1 MLNISF
7 NKLVEEVMSDKTARY
22 AAIENNIRRRIAHV
36 ICKEM
41 KRQCISYA
49 NMEDLMGPPA
59 SQLCKL
65 LHNELGGPLTLYT
78 ICRALDV
85 MGFEL
90 DFKIVPKPPKKEK
103 K

>member
-7 NKLVEEVMSDKTARY
+7 NKLVEEVMSDKAARY
-22 AAIENNIRRRIAHV
+22 AAIENNIRRKIGLV
-36 ICKEM
+36 VCKEM
-41 KRQCISYA
+41 KRQCISYED
-49 NMEDLMGPPA
+49 MEDLMGPPA
-59 SQLCKL
+59 SQLRRL
-65 LHNELGGPLTLYT
+65 LHDELGGQLTLYT